1 MWGNM
6 GDWSG
11 WGWGG
16 MGFGP
21 LGMVLFW
28 ILLIAAIV
36 VLVKVVSGGGAPTE
50 RRQVGTALDVLKE
63 RYARGEIEREEFE
76 QKRRVLGA

>member
-21 LGMVLFW
+21 IGMVLFW

-36 VLVKVVSGGGAPTE
+36 VLVKVASGSGGTE
-50 RRQVGTALDVLKE
+50 RRQAGTALDILKE
-63 RYARGEIEREEFE
+63 RYARGEITKE
-76 QKRRVLGA
+76 QFDEMRHNLKA

>member
-21 LGMVLFW
+21 IGMVLFW
-28 ILLIAAIV
+28 ICS
-36 VLVKVVSGGGAPTE
+36 SG
-50 RRQVGTALDVLKE
+50 RWSVW
-63 RYARGEIEREEFE
+63 
-76 QKRRVLGA
+76 